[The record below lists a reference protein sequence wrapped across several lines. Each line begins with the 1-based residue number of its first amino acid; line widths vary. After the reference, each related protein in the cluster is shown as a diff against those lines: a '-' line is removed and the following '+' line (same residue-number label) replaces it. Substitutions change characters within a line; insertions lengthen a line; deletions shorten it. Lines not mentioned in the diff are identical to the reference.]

1 MVLLLKNGAARLV
14 WAGSI
19 SGDIERDL
27 VMQYGADLQAG
38 VLVQG
43 PAKRGEANLTQEWL
57 DAVEPKLVVRW
68 SRVLEEDTSLSVDF
82 AEQAWMEGIELWKTD
97 EKGCV
102 FLKPDSRNGD
112 WVTRAWRR

>member
-1 MVLLLKNGAARLV
+1 M
-14 WAGSI
+14 
-19 SGDIERDL
+19 
-27 VMQYGADLQAG
+27 
-38 VLVQG
+38 
-43 PAKRGEANLTQEWL
+43 TQEWL

-112 WVTRAWRR
+112 WVTRAWKR